1 MPNCR
6 RIIGNDT
13 GSFHVPEHPLP
24 DGLDRISRLKIFYR
38 IIDLIIEDSGRLR
51 HCTIPLVHLQ
61 RRVQI
66 NYELELQSVIDCRH
80 VE

>member
-6 RIIGNDT
+6 RIIGNDA
-13 GSFHVPEHPLP
+13 GSLHVPEHPLP

-51 HCTIPLVHLQ
+51 YRTIPLVHLQ
-61 RRVQI
+61 SRVQI
-66 NYELELQSVIDCRH
+66 YYQLELQSVINCCH
-80 VE
+80 VK